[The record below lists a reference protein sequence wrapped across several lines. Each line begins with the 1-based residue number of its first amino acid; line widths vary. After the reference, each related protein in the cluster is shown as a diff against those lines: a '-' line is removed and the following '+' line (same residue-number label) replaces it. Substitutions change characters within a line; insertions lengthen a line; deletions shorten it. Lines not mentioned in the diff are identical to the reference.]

1 MKSINEAQLLGN
13 VGRDPEIRTLG
24 SGEKVANLRIATNE
38 TWTQNGEKKSKTEW
52 HNVVIYNP
60 NLVETVEKYV
70 KKGAPILLK
79 GLKIQYRTFT
89 DKDQVER
96 QVTDLVLQR
105 FGGDLILIPAGS
117 GNGSDNGG
125 STDGFGGSEDD
136 PWKD

>member
-1 MKSINEAQLLGN
+1 MKSINQTQILGN

-24 SGEKVANLRIATNE
+24 SGERVANLRVATND

-60 NLVETVEKYV
+60 NLIETVEKYV
-70 KKGAPILLK
+70 KKGDPIQLM

-89 DKDQVER
+89 DSKGVEK

-105 FGGDLILIPAGS
+105 FGGDLILMGNGS
-117 GNGSDNGG
+117 GNGADNGG
-125 STDGFGGSEDD
+125 SSDGLGGNEDD
-136 PWKD
+136 PWQD

>member
-1 MKSINEAQLLGN
+1 MKSINQAQILGN

-24 SGEKVANLRIATNE
+24 SGERVANLRIATNE
-38 TWTQNGEKKSKTEW
+38 TWKQNGETKSKTEW

-60 NLVETVEKYV
+60 NLIETVEKFV
-70 KKGAPILLK
+70 KKGDPIQLM

-89 DKDQVER
+89 DSKGVEK

-105 FGGDLILIPAGS
+105 FGGDLILL
-117 GNGSDNGG
+117 GNGNGAESGG
-125 STDGFGGSEDD
+125 STDGFGGNEDD

>member
-1 MKSINEAQLLGN
+1 MKSINQTQILGN

-24 SGEKVANLRIATNE
+24 SGERVANLRVATNE

-60 NLVETVEKYV
+60 NLIETVEKYV
-70 KKGAPILLK
+70 KKGDPIQLM

-89 DKDQVER
+89 DSKGVEK

-105 FGGDLILIPAGS
+105 FGGDLILMGNGS
-117 GNGSDNGG
+117 GNGADNGG
-125 STDGFGGSEDD
+125 STDGFGGNEDD
-136 PWKD
+136 PWAD

>member
-1 MKSINEAQLLGN
+1 MKSINQAQILGN

-24 SGEKVANLRIATNE
+24 SGERVANLRIATNE
-38 TWTQNGEKKSKTEW
+38 TWKQNGETKSKTEW

-60 NLVETVEKYV
+60 NLIETVEKFV
-70 KKGAPILLK
+70 KKGDPIQLM

-89 DKDQVER
+89 DSKGVEK

-105 FGGDLILIPAGS
+105 FGGDLILL
-117 GNGSDNGG
+117 GNGNGADSGG
-125 STDGFGGSEDD
+125 STDGFGGNEDD

>member
-1 MKSINEAQLLGN
+1 MKSINQAQILGN

-24 SGEKVANLRIATNE
+24 SGERVANLRIATNE
-38 TWTQNGEKKSKTEW
+38 TWKQNGETKSKTEW

-60 NLVETVEKYV
+60 NLIETVEKFV
-70 KKGAPILLK
+70 KKGDPIQLM

-89 DKDQVER
+89 DSKGVEK

-105 FGGDLILIPAGS
+105 FGGDLILL
-117 GNGSDNGG
+117 GNGNGAESG
-125 STDGFGGSEDD
+125 GGTDSFGGNEDD

>member
-24 SGEKVANLRIATNE
+24 SGEKVANLRVATNE

-60 NLVETVEKYV
+60 NLIETVEKYV

-105 FGGDLILIPAGS
+105 FGGDLILIPAGN
-117 GNGSDNGG
+117 GNGADNGG
-125 STDGFGGSEDD
+125 STDGFGGNEDD

>member
-1 MKSINEAQLLGN
+1 MKSINQAQILGN

-24 SGEKVANLRIATNE
+24 SGERVANLRIATNE
-38 TWTQNGEKKSKTEW
+38 TWKQNGETKSKTEW

-60 NLVETVEKYV
+60 NLLETVEKFV
-70 KKGAPILLK
+70 KKGDPIQLM

-89 DKDQVER
+89 DSKGVEK

-105 FGGDLILIPAGS
+105 FGGDLILL
-117 GNGSDNGG
+117 GNGNGAESGG
-125 STDGFGGSEDD
+125 STDGFGGNEDD